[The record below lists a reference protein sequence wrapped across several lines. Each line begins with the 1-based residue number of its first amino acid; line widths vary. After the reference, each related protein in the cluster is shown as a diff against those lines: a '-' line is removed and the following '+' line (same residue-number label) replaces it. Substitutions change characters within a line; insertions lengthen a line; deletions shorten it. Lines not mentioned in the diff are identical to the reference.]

1 MTKGSEFHWQG
12 RGKRASSPLRHISP
26 RVIHSGRLDK
36 KPGGEPIT
44 PIANHALDESMK
56 ASAPIYFDI
65 TDIIEH
71 AMRNSVVTGVQR
83 SAIRII
89 EGFIRNGCADQI
101 YGFLKHPVSGQF
113 TLCDLSFMKGA
124 YDIGDFAAR
133 FGLPS
138 GKEAWFA
145 GKLLRYKNRPVKRLF
160 RKMRLHAQWA
170 ASSSLRKKIEGG
182 GQGKLLCCLKPLDL
196 KAGGIIV
203 SLGASWGSDYVGV
216 RQLAKAHEC
225 EVVSFVHDILSLSMP
240 ADAVHGAKYKI
251 VKFVAWL
258 KFIAQNSS
266 LLLCNSAFT
275 ENDLR
280 RYLGEQGIS
289 ARTAVVRFPHE
300 FRVSSDQSGAIR
312 SEIKTLAA
320 SKYALCVGRIEA
332 RKNVIGLLKAWA
344 EARKAPGAKAHLLI
358 VAGKPGAMAG
368 EVFEFLQR
376 TENVSGTVQVID
388 SPNDL
393 ELELLY
399 RNCQF
404 TVFPSLF
411 EGWGLPIGESL
422 WFGKPVICADNSS
435 MPEVGGEFAT
445 YFTHKAPSSLAE
457 VLKHTIVAPPKIPE
471 NIRDYLTT
479 WDDTALSVRDQIVRL
494 EKVDAKQIIA

>member
-1 MTKGSEFHWQG
+1 
-12 RGKRASSPLRHISP
+12 
-26 RVIHSGRLDK
+26 
-36 KPGGEPIT
+36 
-44 PIANHALDESMK
+44 MK

-65 TDIIEH
+65 TDIVEH
-71 AMRNSVVTGVQR
+71 AMHNSVVTGVQR

-89 EGFIRNGCADQI
+89 EGFIRNRCADRI
-101 YGFLKHPVSGQF
+101 FGFLKHPVSGEF

-124 YDIGDFAAR
+124 YDIGDFVAR
-133 FGLPS
+133 FGLPI

-145 GKLLRYKNRPVKRLF
+145 GKLLRYKNRPVKRLL
-160 RKMRLHAQWA
+160 RKARLHAQWA
-170 ASSSLRKKIEGG
+170 VSPSLRGKIKDSRSAE
-182 GQGKLLCCLKPLDL
+182 LPCCLMPLEL

-216 RQLAKAHEC
+216 SELAKAHDC
-225 EVVSFVHDILSLSMP
+225 KVVSFVHDILSLSMP

-258 KFIAQNSS
+258 KFIAGNSS

-300 FRVSSDQSGAIR
+300 FRVSSGQSGVIR
-312 SEIKTLAA
+312 SEIRTLAA
-320 SKYALCVGRIEA
+320 AKYALFVGRIEA
-332 RKNVIGLLKAWA
+332 RKNVIGLLEAWA
-344 EARKAPGAKAHLLI
+344 EARAVPGAKADLLI
-358 VAGKPGAMAG
+358 IAGKPGAKAG
-368 EVFEFLQR
+368 EVFEFLQKTR
-376 TENVSGTVQVID
+376 NVSGTVQVID
-388 SPNDL
+388 SPSDL
-393 ELELLY
+393 ELEMLY

-404 TVFPSLF
+404 TVFPSIF

-435 MPEVGGEFAT
+435 MPEAGGEFAT
-445 YFTHKAPSSLAE
+445 YFTHKRPDFLPKYSSKQLPRRRSCQR
-457 VLKHTIVAPPKIPE
+457 TSGIV
-471 NIRDYLTT
+471 
-479 WDDTALSVRDQIVRL
+479 
-494 EKVDAKQIIA
+494 